1 MPADM
6 VFRILSVN
14 INSVQ
19 DAVAVRQRARQI
31 SGLLGFGV
39 QDQVRIAAAVSEIT
53 RSTCAHASGGKAIF
67 EYDGSGSAG
76 GLIVHIFT
84 NEGGEPDLS
93 TQPQRDSGAEDPDW
107 LRTIDIAR
115 HLMIDCAMET
125 GKGCGASITL
135 RKLLPSSEQPTS
147 AQLANIA
154 SQLAADTAVN
164 SFWEIQQQ
172 NRELLEALAQLKERE
187 EDLLTLT
194 RELED
199 TNRGVLALYAEI
211 DEKAKRIQHA
221 DGMKSRFLSNT
232 SHELRTPLGSIQAVS
247 RILLDKMDGELTPEQ
262 EKQVRF
268 IERAANELSGLVND
282 LLDLAKIEAGKVE
295 VNASSVL
302 VRNLFSGLK
311 GMLRPLATK
320 TSVELVFHEP
330 EEDLAIGTDEGK
342 VTQILRNFITNALK
356 FTDKGHIQVSVA
368 LLSATDTVR
377 FTVSDTGLGIAPEN
391 LQLIFEEF
399 SQIENSHQRI
409 HKGTGLG
416 LPLCRK
422 LAKLL
427 KGEIGVNSILGIG
440 STFFL
445 DLPRQYTGN
454 SAVQSRD
461 MIMSA
466 APPSGDKIE
475 NILTLEQIDRWPIR
489 SNRVQ
494 KPGV

>member
-1 MPADM
+1 M
-6 VFRILSVN
+6 VFRILNVT

-19 DAVAVRQRARQI
+19 DAVAVRQRAREI
-31 SGLLGFGV
+31 SSLLGFGV

-53 RSTCAHASGGKAIF
+53 RSACMQGNGGKALF
-67 EYDGSGSAG
+67 EYDGSGKTG
-76 GLIVHIFT
+76 CLIVHISA
-84 NEGGEPDLS
+84 NEGAG
-93 TQPQRDSGAEDPDW
+93 QDSEANGREDAARIDDPD
-107 LRTIDIAR
+107 RAGIIDIAR
-115 HLMIDCAMET
+115 RLMIDCAVET

-135 RKLLPSSEQPTS
+135 RKLLLSSEQPTS
-147 AQLANIA
+147 ARLANIA
-154 SQLAADTAVN
+154 SQLAAAAAVN
-164 SFWEIQQQ
+164 SFSEIQQQ
-172 NRELLEALAQLKERE
+172 NRELLEALAQLRERE

-221 DGMKSRFLSNT
+221 DEMKSRFLSNT
-232 SHELRTPLGSIQAVS
+232 SHELRTPLGSIRAVS
-247 RILLDKMDGELTPEQ
+247 RILLDRMDGELTPEQ
-262 EKQVRF
+262 EKQVKY
-268 IERAANELSGLVND
+268 IEKAANELSELVND

-295 VNASSVL
+295 VHISSIS

-320 TSVELVFHEP
+320 ASVDLVFQEP
-330 EEDLAIGTDEGK
+330 EENLAIGTDEGM

-356 FTDKGHIQVSVA
+356 FTDKGYIQVSVA
-368 LLSATDTVR
+368 LLPDTDTLR
-377 FTVSDTGLGIAPEN
+377 FAVSDTGLGIAAEN

-416 LPLCRK
+416 LPLCKK

-427 KGEIGVNSILGIG
+427 KGEIGVNSVLGIG

-445 DLPRQYTGN
+445 DLPRDYDGHPAVPSTDLTISGN
-454 SAVQSRD
+454 
-461 MIMSA
+461 
-466 APPSGDKIE
+466 PPAGDKMAGHRRIGE
-475 NILTLEQIDRWPIR
+475 KLTD
-489 SNRVQ
+489 
-494 KPGV
+494 G

>member
-1 MPADM
+1 M
-6 VFRILSVN
+6 VFRILSVT
-14 INSVQ
+14 INSVH

-31 SGLLGFGV
+31 SSLLGFGV

-53 RSTCAHASGGKAIF
+53 RSTCTHASGGKAIF
-67 EYDGSGSAG
+67 EYDGSGKAG
-76 GLIVHIFT
+76 GLIVHISA
-84 NEGGEPDLS
+84 NEGAESYLS
-93 TQPQRDSGAEDPDW
+93 PQAQHGGRADDPD
-107 LRTIDIAR
+107 RVSTIDIAR
-115 HLMIDCAMET
+115 RLMIDCAVET
-125 GKGCGASITL
+125 GEGCGTRITL
-135 RKLLPSSEQPTS
+135 RKLLPSPEQPTS

-164 SFWEIQQQ
+164 SFSEIQQQ

-221 DGMKSRFLSNT
+221 DEMKSRFLSNT
-232 SHELRTPLGSIQAVS
+232 SHELRTPLGSIRAIS
-247 RILLDKMDGELTPEQ
+247 RILLDRMDGELTPEQ

-268 IERAANELSGLVND
+268 IERAANELSELVND

-295 VNASSVL
+295 VNVSSVL

-320 TSVELVFHEP
+320 ASLELVFHEP
-330 EEDLAIGTDEGK
+330 EENLAIGTDEGM

-356 FTDKGHIQVSVA
+356 FTDKGYIQVSVA
-368 LLSATDTVR
+368 LLPDTDTVR
-377 FTVSDTGLGIAPEN
+377 FAVSDTGLGIAPEN

-416 LPLCRK
+416 LPLCKK

-427 KGEIGVNSILGIG
+427 KGEIGVNSVLGIG

-445 DLPRQYTGN
+445 DLPRHYDRH
-454 SAVQSRD
+454 SAVPSKD
-461 MIMSA
+461 VTIFSN
-466 APPSGDKIE
+466 PPAGDKLANPRHIGE
-475 NILTLEQIDRWPIR
+475 KLTD
-489 SNRVQ
+489 
-494 KPGV
+494 G